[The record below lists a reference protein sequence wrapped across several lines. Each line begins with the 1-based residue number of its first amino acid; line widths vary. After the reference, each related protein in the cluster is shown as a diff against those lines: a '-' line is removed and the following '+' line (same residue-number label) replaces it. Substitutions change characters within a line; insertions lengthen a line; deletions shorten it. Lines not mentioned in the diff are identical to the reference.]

1 MTIHQEREYSFQF
14 RSGGVVVLKGHIYIG
29 FYETLEQDLTRV
41 FGG

>member
-1 MTIHQEREYSFQF
+1 MSVYKERGYSFQF

-29 FYETLEQDLTRV
+29 FFETLEQAFEQV

>member
-1 MTIHQEREYSFQF
+1 MTIHQERGYNFTY

-29 FYETLEQDLTRV
+29 FFDTIELAFQHV